1 MSLNPRIHYWQGRRV
16 WLVGASS
23 GIGRATAALLHARGA
38 QVIVSARNAQALQ
51 AFVDEHPGSVAV
63 PLDTAHTAIEDGLP
77 SNAKAPLRSRC
88 WRAARW
94 IWCATA
100 RATTATCA
108 PPTLIWLR
116 PCATKT

>member
-63 PLDTAHTAIEDGLP
+63 PLDTAHTAQVKAAALAGRLNALATPTPFFSVSALLHPSLP
-77 SNAKAPLRSRC
+77 RSL
-88 WRAARW
+88 
-94 IWCATA
+94 
-100 RATTATCA
+100 
-108 PPTLIWLR
+108 P
-116 PCATKT
+116 